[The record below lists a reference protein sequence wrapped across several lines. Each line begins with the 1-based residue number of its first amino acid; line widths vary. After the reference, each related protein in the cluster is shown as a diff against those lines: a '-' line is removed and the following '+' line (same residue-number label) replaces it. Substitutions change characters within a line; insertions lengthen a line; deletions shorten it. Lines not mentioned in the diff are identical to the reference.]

1 MTKGKLTSSKKN
13 KSKREGIII
22 YIYPFCMYI
31 K

>member
-22 YIYPFCMYI
+22 YIYISVLYVY
-31 K
+31 

>member
-22 YIYPFCMYI
+22 YISVLYVY
-31 K
+31 